1 MKAVKPWHYV
11 SRIRVIV
18 KKATSSEIQFK
29 VTLWSQRKK
38 GKFRDHKVLILVY
51 LCLPNVERIYFD

>member
-1 MKAVKPWHYV
+1 M
-11 SRIRVIV
+11 IV

-38 GKFRDHKVLILVY
+38 GEILGPQG
-51 LCLPNVERIYFD
+51 LDFGLFMSDQCRKGIF